1 MNDSII
7 RFLRDLFAFLE
18 TVAVHRLVLIY
29 FSRFVVKEGKH
40 WQDRDSKIGL
50 RCSWEVAKLRL
61 NAITHFIR
69 FSDFTK
75 VNKPLM
81 STWGSWALSAPTR
94 HTSHFFT
101 SAINQLLEE
110 SDVSRFVP
118 TESEP
123 DYRDSVLIPDLK
135 SHWLVELIMNVC
147 FQGIGHAEKSIQ
159 LRSSANLYELFW
171 TASRD
176 GKVNGTMM
184 VVTTMFVPFIM
195 KILNHTGFLSNLPP
209 KSQLRKDLLSCAV
222 FVMQSAPTGL
232 TRALWR
238 KLCKRTE
245 GRCVASNYGGISGI
259 SKLKER
265 PHNQPSLES
274 KANHSTENDPCI
286 LDIFS
291 LLNLC
296 LQTFEYE
303 GSEANLEDIDG
314 TMNDLTSAWNKEYL
328 PALESNVYTSVFKSQ
343 NNQSLSSDGNQT
355 KKPIYTSSS
364 SRKWHSHDGTI
375 VIINSSR
382 NIVRECYNMSQMK
395 IDNRR
400 STDVHKGSNHAGH
413 PTKEVHSYTRTSNQN
428 LKSQGYDL
436 LEKNLRF
443 SIEDKI
449 IFARAIASVYL
460 SCLSLRQSD
469 IVIIKTFVAA
479 VEVIKIFGIESFFSA
494 VGETLQHWMRII
506 LVHCG
511 ARRSKVRV
519 EASEALAFILRLT
532 WANYGNFSRVRVPL
546 LAVQTEVMERI
557 VATAA
562 ARHHREQRKS
572 GIPIQYLTNEN
583 AEAALTPLWRTL
595 HRLHHKS
602 ASTNEAFKSA
612 LKRLA
617 EKMET
622 LYKAYIAAHALAI
635 VNRTNDLMSIDP
647 PLQNPNVMFHIS
659 RVVKESAEFSKKI
672 LGHQTVPIQGRAV
685 FDSEE
690 IEDAFLSAANVFSP
704 TELPTLRVAW

>member
-1 MNDSII
+1 MN
-7 RFLRDLFAFLE
+7 
-18 TVAVHRLVLIY
+18 
-29 FSRFVVKEGKH
+29 
-40 WQDRDSKIGL
+40 
-50 RCSWEVAKLRL
+50 
-61 NAITHFIR
+61 
-69 FSDFTK
+69 
-75 VNKPLM
+75 
-81 STWGSWALSAPTR
+81 TWGSWALSAPTR
-94 HTSHFFT
+94 HTRHFFT
-101 SAINQLLEE
+101 SAIDQLLEE
-110 SDVSRFVP
+110 SDISRFVP
-118 TESEP
+118 SEFGP
-123 DYRDSVLIPDLK
+123 DYHDSVLIPELK

-176 GKVNGTMM
+176 GKVNGTMT

-245 GRCVASNYGGISGI
+245 SKCVACNYGGISGI
-259 SKLKER
+259 REIKKYSQTHPPLETSK
-265 PHNQPSLES
+265 NES
-274 KANHSTENDPCI
+274 IKNKLPCI

-328 PALESNVYTSVFKSQ
+328 PALESDVYTSFLKSQ
-343 NNQSLSSDGNQT
+343 NNSSVNNDENLT
-355 KKPIYTSSS
+355 KRSIYTSSS

-375 VIINSSR
+375 VIINASR
-382 NIVRECYNMSQMK
+382 SIVRECYSMSQTK
-395 IDNRR
+395 ERIQTNADSQR
-400 STDVHKGSNHAGH
+400 STEDHRGSNDTDC
-413 PTKEVHSYTRTSNQN
+413 PRKEVDGFTKVSNEN
-428 LKSQGYDL
+428 SRLHKHEL
-436 LEKNLRF
+436 LEENLRF

-460 SCLSLRQSD
+460 NCLSLRQSD
-469 IVIIKTFVAA
+469 IVIIKTLVAA
-479 VEVIKIFGIESFFSA
+479 VEIIKIFGIESFFSA

-532 WANYGNFSRVRVPL
+532 WDSYGSFSRVRVPL

-562 ARHHREQRKS
+562 ARHYREQRKL
-572 GIPIQYLTNEN
+572 GIPIQYLTNES

-602 ASTNEAFKSA
+602 ASTNAAFKSA

-635 VNRTNDLMSIDP
+635 VNRTSDLMSIDP
-647 PLQNPNVMFHIS
+647 PLQNPSAMFHIS

-672 LGHQTVPIQGRAV
+672 LGNQTVPIQGSAV

-690 IEDAFLSAANVFSP
+690 IEDAFLSAADVFSP
-704 TELPTLRVAW
+704 TELPTHRVAW